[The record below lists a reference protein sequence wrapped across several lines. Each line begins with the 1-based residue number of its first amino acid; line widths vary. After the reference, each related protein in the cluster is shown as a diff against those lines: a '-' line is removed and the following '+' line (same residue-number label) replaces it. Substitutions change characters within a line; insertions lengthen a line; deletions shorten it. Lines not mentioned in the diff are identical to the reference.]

1 LEPLVVVPVG
11 TVPLPS
17 VEGEFPMSYASR
29 VGQILLVV
37 GAVVGTTAI
46 ASEGQ
51 NREPNPYRTVPGV
64 WAPLPDGR
72 DWGSTS
78 VVEVSPDGE
87 TIWAIDRCGGN
98 DCVGHDDL
106 DVVFQ
111 FDKDGEIL
119 TRFGAGMF
127 VWPHGIDVDDDGN
140 VWVADAR
147 GNEELRRG
155 NQVIKFSPDGRVL
168 LRLGTAGVG
177 GRTRTTLN
185 EPNDVLVAPNG
196 DIFVADGHAAA
207 GGNNRIVKYSSDGRY
222 LMEWGEEGSNPGQF
236 RTPHALAM
244 DDDGLLYVGDRTNR
258 RIQVFEQDGTFVR
271 DFYNMG
277 RASGITIHNNK
288 LYVADSESSYAR
300 NPGFMRGIRV
310 MDLDTGYV
318 IAFIPDPEPDPGNTG
333 TSAAEGVAV
342 DNEGNVYGA
351 EVGPRALRKHLSR

>member
-1 LEPLVVVPVG
+1 
-11 TVPLPS
+11 
-17 VEGEFPMSYASR
+17 MSYLSR
-29 VGQILLVV
+29 VGLMFLFV
-37 GAVVGTTAI
+37 GVGVGTTAI
-46 ASEGQ
+46 ALEAQ
-51 NREPNPYRTVPGV
+51 NTAPNPYRTMPGV

-78 VVEVSPDGE
+78 LVEVSPDGE
-87 TIWAIDRCGGN
+87 TIWAVDRCGEN
-98 DCVGHDDL
+98 NCVGHDDL

-111 FDKDGEIL
+111 FDKGGRIL
-119 TRFGAGMF
+119 TQFGAGMF

-147 GNEELRRG
+147 GNEDLMRG
-155 NQVIKFSPDGRVL
+155 NQVIKFSPEGVVL

-196 DIFVADGHAAA
+196 DVFVADGHAAA

-222 LMEWGEEGSNPGQF
+222 LMSWGEEGSNPGQF

-244 DDDGLLYVGDRTNR
+244 DDDGLLYVGDRSNR

-277 RASGITIHNNK
+277 RASGITIRNNK
-288 LYVADSESSYAR
+288 LYVADSESNYAR
-300 NPGFMRGIRV
+300 NPGFRRGIRV
-310 MDLDTGYV
+310 MDLDTGFV
-318 IAFIPDPEPDPGNTG
+318 IAFIPDPDPRGAG

-351 EVGPRALRKHLSR
+351 EVGPRALRKHLAR